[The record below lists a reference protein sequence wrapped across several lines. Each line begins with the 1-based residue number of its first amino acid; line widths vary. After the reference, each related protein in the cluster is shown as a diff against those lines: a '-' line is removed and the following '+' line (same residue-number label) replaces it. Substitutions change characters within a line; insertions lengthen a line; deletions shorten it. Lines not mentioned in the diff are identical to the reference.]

1 LFVFLA
7 FGFCLNSEPRV
18 FAQVDQASSKLQ
30 TANAAVDQAFNA
42 VFDAE
47 KAGANVSSL
56 LTQLNVAA
64 DDVAQAENAYQ
75 TGDSN
80 TAAVQADSALPI
92 AQQVITEAQDAKQN
106 ASISQQNTFW
116 STIALTV
123 IGVIVFVLAL
133 FLGWRWVKRSYI
145 SILSEAKPTVN
156 TQ

>member
-1 LFVFLA
+1 MA

-18 FAQVDQASSKLQ
+18 FAQVNQVSSKLQ
-30 TANAAVDQAFNA
+30 TANTAVDQAFNA

-56 LTQLNVAA
+56 LTQLTVAA
-64 DDVAQAENAYQ
+64 DDVAQAENAYR

-80 TAAVQADSALPI
+80 SAAVQADSALPI

-106 ASISQQNTFW
+106 ATASQQNTFW
-116 STIALTV
+116 STTALTV
-123 IGVIVFVLAL
+123 IGTIVFILAL
-133 FLGWRWVKRSYI
+133 FLGWRRFKRSYI
-145 SILSEAKPTVN
+145 SRLFEAKPTVN